1 MEFRKYLKAEDE
13 PNEEPDSK
21 EEVIEV
27 DFKALLD
34 NIETYEKFYTSLTTI
49 DKYAEKLLKRQLPY
63 KILPNNNGIYFELR
77 KEDFEKRLKG
87 KYKQEFSESYEY
99 LAKFSKLFQEYP
111 ENIATDN
118 NDLVIKGEKHPKQY
132 GFNLKENLILVTNL
146 KKENHLGFIIKEKQ

>member
-1 MEFRKYLKAEDE
+1 MEFRKYLKAEDV
-13 PNEEPDSK
+13 PKEESEIK
-21 EEVIEV
+21 KEVIEI
-27 DFKALLD
+27 DYKDLLN
-34 NIETYEKFYTSLTTI
+34 NIETYEKFYKSLTII

-99 LAKFSKLFQEYP
+99 LAKFSKLFKEYP
-111 ENIATDN
+111 ENIPSDN
-118 NDLVIKGEKHPKQY
+118 NDLVIKGEKEPKQY

-146 KKENHLGFIIKEKQ
+146 KKENYLGFIIKEK